1 MVICPVC
8 SEEMR
13 SRTGVFVIDFK
24 RNGGDYTVKTVQH
37 DGLYHITIT
46 NNTTGREIN
55 PFNTDDLYTADA
67 YMRKVVDGYTGQELP

>member
-13 SRTGVFVIDFK
+13 SRTGVFVHDFN
-24 RNGGDYTVKTVQH
+24 RNGISYTVKTVQH

-46 NNTTGREIN
+46 NNVTGKEIN
-55 PFNTDDLYTADA
+55 PFNTDMIDVADS
-67 YMRKVVDGYTGQELP
+67 YMRKIVDGYSGEELP